1 MTHNRINEILRNKE
15 LHEIFYNNRPVW
27 IQELQGNTAKVGFVD
42 NNEEKDVFIEDLY
55 EGNLFNKN

>member
-55 EGNLFNKN
+55 EGNLFNKT

>member
-1 MTHNRINEILRNKE
+1 MTYNRINEILRNKE